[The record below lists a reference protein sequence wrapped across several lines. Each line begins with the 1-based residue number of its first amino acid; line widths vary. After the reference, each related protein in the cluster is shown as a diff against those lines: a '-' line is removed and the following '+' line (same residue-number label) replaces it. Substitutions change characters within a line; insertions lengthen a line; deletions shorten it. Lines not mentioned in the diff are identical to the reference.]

1 MRCLLID
8 VPECPDQ
15 VIRREGYLAT
25 QILNGNWCIVA
36 SIQQKAGETNLLMRV
51 QAHRGFL
58 PAESGHCGYYSIFP
72 RDAQRVEEDGVEQV
86 LPERESQLFPIRR
99 HHEQCS
105 ALAGEHPGLTG
116 VDSERASVVRRG
128 GSGKVIS
135 DKPE

>member
-36 SIQQKAGETNLLMRV
+36 SIQQKAGETDLLMRV

-58 PAESGHCGYYSIFP
+58 PAESGYCGYYSIFP
-72 RDAQRVEEDGVEQV
+72 QDAQRVEEEGRVY
-86 LPERESQLFPIRR
+86 SK
-99 HHEQCS
+99 
-105 ALAGEHPGLTG
+105 
-116 VDSERASVVRRG
+116 
-128 GSGKVIS
+128 SGKCLGRGTQLRLVIL
-135 DKPE
+135 

>member
-58 PAESGHCGYYSIFP
+58 PAESGHCEVTIAFS
-72 RDAQRVEEDGVEQV
+72 
-86 LPERESQLFPIRR
+86 
-99 HHEQCS
+99 HEMCNE
-105 ALAGEHPGLTG
+105 LK
-116 VDSERASVVRRG
+116 RRG
-128 GSGKVIS
+128 RAGVT
-135 DKPE
+135 